1 MLEGLFWGRI
11 SVCLAYRVKTFIALH
26 YPTSEVLFVVK
37 ELRELEAFHEKEK
50 IEMEENKRDS
60 PQVGCCM
67 IRVWSQGSSFSV
79 HIFLSNF
86 PFFSLL

>member
-50 IEMEENKRDS
+50 IEMEDRINKYDLK
-60 PQVGCCM
+60 
-67 IRVWSQGSSFSV
+67 I
-79 HIFLSNF
+79 LK
-86 PFFSLL
+86 SLQS